1 MMTASACV
9 RNRNSIALLGEP
21 LVELTPVSG
30 QSYNMGIA
38 GDVLNVAVATARL
51 WGDTYLVTGLG
62 CDNHS
67 EAIVTFAQQHNV
79 DTSRVF
85 VDEVHKAGLYFI
97 ENDEQGE
104 RSFKYQRSNSAAK
117 HFFASTE
124 CLTTMLETLETMGHI
139 YLSGIT
145 LALMTRES
153 LMRFLS
159 WLARYRINGGK
170 VIFDNNYRPA
180 LWSSAQEYVSA
191 CEQML
196 RETDIFLPSLD
207 DVMLSMNLQGK
218 SEAIAWVEK
227 QGIPEVVISDGV
239 APLRLIFEGE
249 STLIDVVPAK
259 QVVDTTGAGDGFN
272 GGYLA
277 ARLAGLSPLQAVQE
291 GMNLA
296 ADVVGHK
303 GAILPEEYWDNVIVE
318 RNAEHDSVKIRV

>member
-1 MMTASACV
+1 MITTSASV
-9 RNRNSIALLGEP
+9 RNHNSIALLGEP
-21 LVELTPVSG
+21 LVELTAVSG

-51 WGDTYLVTGLG
+51 WGNTYLVTGLG
-62 CDNHS
+62 RDSNS
-67 EAIVTFAQQHNV
+67 ESIVTFAQQHNV

-117 HFFASTE
+117 YLFARTE
-124 CLTTMLETLETMGHI
+124 SLSHALSSLEAMANI
-139 YLSGIT
+139 YFSGIT
-145 LALMTRES
+145 LALMTPES
-153 LMRFLS
+153 LTFFLS
-159 WLARYRINGGK
+159 WLERYRINGGR

-180 LWSSAQEYVSA
+180 LWSSPQEYVDA
-191 CEQML
+191 CEQVL

-207 DVMLSMNLQGK
+207 DVMLSLSLHDK
-218 SEAIAWVEK
+218 SEAMAWIEK
-227 QGIPEVVISDGV
+227 QRVSEVVISDGV
-239 APLRLIFEGE
+239 APLTIIIDGE
-249 STLIDVVPAK
+249 SAQIDVTPAK

-277 ARLAGLSPLQAVQE
+277 ARLAGMSPLQAVEE
-291 GMNLA
+291 GMNIA

-303 GAILPEEYWDNVIVE
+303 GAILPEEYWDKVNVE
-318 RNAEHDSVKIRV
+318 RNAEKDSVKIRV